1 MQIMKPDK
9 DTLLKL
15 SSRSYWIES
24 TKNMI
29 SEYPALSEDT
39 KADVLIVGGGIAGIT
54 CGYLLDKAGLSVAI
68 LEADRVAHGTTGHT
82 TAKITSQHGLIYNK
96 LTGQLGEE
104 LARQYADANET
115 AIREIKA
122 LTESLKIDCN
132 FETQQAFTFTEN
144 DEYIQDLHDETEAAQ
159 KLGIKAG
166 FVESIP
172 FPFTIKGA
180 VRFDG
185 QAQFHP
191 LKYTLSLAK
200 TLTDSGGKIF
210 ERTRAVEIDFDDGYT
225 VVTQQGKKIR
235 AGILIIA
242 SHYPFYNKHGA
253 YFTRIYQVRSYVTAI
268 KAAQP
273 YPGGMYINAER
284 PARSLRSQK
293 TEDGEL
299 ILVGGAHHKA
309 GQCDD
314 TLEKYGDL
322 FDYANSYF
330 TISDIPY
337 RWSTQDCMTLDNI
350 PYVGNFTDDT
360 PNLYIAT
367 GFGKWGMT
375 NSMAS
380 GILLR
385 DLIVKGDSPWKD
397 VYNPSRETKAASAI
411 SFVTE
416 NLNVAKNLIGG
427 KLEQLEKEEDI
438 ELAVGE
444 GKVVEL
450 SGKRAGAYRHDDGL
464 VYIVNTT
471 CTHMGCELNWNTAE
485 RTWDCPCHGSRF
497 SYEGKIIEGPAVHEL
512 NMDDDVNTVG
522 KLLTEDF

>member
-1 MQIMKPDK
+1 MKPDK

-15 SSRSYWIES
+15 PSRSYWIES
-24 TKNMI
+24 AKNMI
-29 SEYPALSEDT
+29 REYPALSEDT
-39 KADVLIVGGGIAGIT
+39 KADVIIVGGGIAGIT
-54 CGYLLDKAGLSVAI
+54 CAYLLMKEGLSVAV

-82 TAKITSQHGLIYNK
+82 TAKITSQHGLIYHK
-96 LTGQLGEE
+96 LTEQLGSE

-122 LTESLKIDCN
+122 LTGSLKIDCD
-132 FETQQAFTFTEN
+132 FVPQPACVFTKSE
-144 DEYIQDLHDETEAAQ
+144 EYIQDRQDETESAQ
-159 KLGIKAG
+159 KIGIKAE

-180 VRFDG
+180 VRFEG

-200 TLTDSGGKIF
+200 TLTDNGGKIF
-210 ERTRAVEIDFDDGYT
+210 EKTRAVEVGFDNGFT
-225 VVTQQGKKIR
+225 VITQQGKKIS
-235 AGILIIA
+235 AGILVIA
-242 SHYPFYNKHGA
+242 SHYPFYNKHGM
-253 YFTRIYQVRSYVTAI
+253 YFTRIYQERSYVTAI
-268 KAAQP
+268 KAAEP
-273 YPGGMYINAER
+273 YPGGMYINAEK
-284 PARSLRSQK
+284 PTRSLRSQK

-309 GQCDD
+309 GQCED

-322 FDYANSYF
+322 FDFANPYF
-330 TISDIPY
+330 TLSDIPY

-380 GILLR
+380 GLLLR
-385 DLIVKGDSPWKD
+385 DLIVKGDNPWKD
-397 VYNPSRETKAASAI
+397 VYNPSREAKAASAI

-427 KLEQLEKEEDI
+427 KLEQPAEGEDI

-450 SGKRAGAYRHDDGL
+450 NGKRAGAYRHDDGL
-464 VYIVNTT
+464 LYIVNTT

-497 SYEGKIIEGPAVHEL
+497 SYEGKIIEGPAVKEL
-512 NMDDDVNTVG
+512 NMDEDVNTVG